1 MSFNFEIGNYEDFF
15 RNLIIIVN
23 FILSN
28 CMKHL
33 LAFLIMILMQK
44 PLQAQEGNI
53 VAIQKSKV
61 VAIEKM
67 KSSFQRDTL
76 LALSYAKLAKLFV
89 DESADSCMF
98 YVKKAEIISAKYN
111 FKKGLGHIEIA
122 MGILNREQGHYLE
135 ALSHLNQAIGILKTI
150 DEPAI
155 AATYSAIGTIYAYTN
170 QYQKAI
176 LYHKKSL
183 DIYQRLGN
191 KTGVIDNLAN
201 IGNAYLENNLFNKA
215 LPYFIKL
222 ENIYDKNPE
231 DIEDLP
237 GHKCV
242 NYINLCSAYY
252 QKDQMAKASVYE
264 KLSIDYCKIING
276 ISEKEYLLMQIAKYH
291 IRKSNFDKANEYLLE
306 AKTLAQTLGSDEKN
320 NEISFQKYKIFKG
333 KGNIDSA
340 LNYFENYT
348 QIKDQL
354 AKNKAEVELKYDN
367 VEKQA
372 TINDLTSQKQNQI
385 EKGLLLGITV
395 LLFLVV
401 YAIFNNYQLRR
412 KNKEISEAMLKGQT
426 TERKRVASDLHD
438 NLGSTMSSIR
448 WAFQAIDRTK
458 WSDNEKEIFS
468 NVQTMFD
475 KAYDDIRLLSHNLL
489 PEEFERLGLTTT
501 LQNFIR
507 KINKNT
513 SIRFDLEVDEE
524 FGRVDKKIEFELYS
538 ICLELVNNIMKHS
551 KASEAIIELSRT
563 KNQIKLVVADNGIG
577 IFKNDSDGKG
587 IKNVQSRVE
596 SLSGTWKIQN
606 DENDGFM
613 NEILVPI

>member
-1 MSFNFEIGNYEDFF
+1 MGKS
-15 RNLIIIVN
+15 
-23 FILSN
+23 
-28 CMKHL
+28 
-33 LAFLIMILMQK
+33 
-44 PLQAQEGNI
+44 LQAQEENI
-53 VAIQKSKV
+53 VAIQKKKV
-61 VAIEKM
+61 MLIEKIEP
-67 KSSFQRDTL
+67 SFERDTL
-76 LALSYAKLAKLFV
+76 LALSYAKLAKIFV

-98 YVKKAEIISAKYN
+98 YVKKAEAISTRYN
-111 FKKGLGHIEIA
+111 FKKGLGHIEIT
-122 MGILNREQGHYLE
+122 MGILNREKGHYLK
-135 ALSHLNQAIGILKTI
+135 ALNHFNQAIKVLKAI

-155 AATYSAIGTIYAYTN
+155 AATYSAIGTIYTYTN

-176 LYHKKSL
+176 LHHNKSM

-201 IGNAYLENNLFNKA
+201 IGNAYLENNLVDKA

-222 ENIYDKNPE
+222 ETIYDKNFE
-231 DIEDLP
+231 SIEDLP
-237 GHKCV
+237 GHKCI
-242 NYINLCSAYY
+242 NYINLCTSYY
-252 QKDQMAKASVYE
+252 QKDQMTKASAYE
-264 KLSIDYCKIING
+264 KLSVDYCKRING
-276 ISEKEYLLMQIAKYH
+276 ISEKEYLLMQITKYH

-320 NEISFQKYKIFKG
+320 NEISFHKYKIFKG

-372 TINDLTSQKQNQI
+372 MINDLTSQKQNQI
-385 EKGLLLGITV
+385 EKGLLLGITA

-475 KAYDDIRLLSHNLL
+475 EAYDDIRLLSHNLL
-489 PEEFERLGLTTT
+489 PEEFERFGLKTT

-507 KINKNT
+507 KINVNT
-513 SIRFDLEVDEE
+513 MINFNLSISEGFKRMDN
-524 FGRVDKKIEFELYS
+524 RVEFELYS

-551 KASEAIIELSRT
+551 QATQANIDLFQM
-563 KNQIKLVVADNGIG
+563 KNQVKLSISDNGIG
-577 IFKNDSDGKG
+577 VFNNDSDGKG
-587 IKNVQSRVE
+587 MKNVQARVD
-596 SLSGTWKIQN
+596 SLNGTWKIKN
-606 DENDGFM
+606 IENQGFV
-613 NEILVPI
+613 NEIMVPV